1 MYFEFLPTLF
11 LGDARGARG
20 RDANAPF
27 ALSVPA
33 IMTVGGEHNN
43 TIVDVLRHHA
53 REMRERPRW
62 PKGT

>member
-20 RDANAPF
+20 RDADAPF

-53 REMRERPRW
+53 R
-62 PKGT
+62 